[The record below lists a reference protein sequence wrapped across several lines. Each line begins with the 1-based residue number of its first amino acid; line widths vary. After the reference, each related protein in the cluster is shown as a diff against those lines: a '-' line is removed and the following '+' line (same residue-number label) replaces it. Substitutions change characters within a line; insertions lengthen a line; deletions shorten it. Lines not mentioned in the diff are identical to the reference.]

1 MNLSQNLEQFM
12 FDLETSDLLNSYG
25 RSHNDIRNELSTLGF
40 NNNVLSLMLEN
51 RRLLK
56 SVLLRLTLYSENNL
70 SEDTIR
76 QNLMKLNNNT
86 VNSLVDHLFVSS
98 NNAVTNQ
105 EMNVTEDTN
114 LEESDN
120 DQDNELNDDTV
131 LLNNFF
137 NECVSVTQE
146 STDIVRSS
154 EFYTAL
160 SNWWSSESVDLPD
173 KKALKSYLNDRLG
186 KASKNTWSNVA
197 LN

>member
-56 SVLLRLTLYSENNL
+56 SVLLRLNLYSENNL

-76 QNLMKLNNNT
+76 QNLMKLNNNS

-98 NNAVTNQ
+98 NNDVTNQ

-131 LLNNFF
+131 LLNSFF
-137 NECVSVTQE
+137 NECVSVTQD

-186 KASKNTWSNVA
+186 KASKNTWSNVS

>member
-25 RSHNDIRNELSTLGF
+25 RSHNDIRNELSSLGF